1 MKRLVTG
8 MLSVFLLAGTLS
20 GCQAGGG
27 KEKTAQQKLSGSFS
41 TTVTMELQDLE
52 ATGVLTRY
60 GADVWNATFSEPFSL
75 SGVSLDFVDGEVTAS
90 YKGLS
95 FSVPQAAMP
104 VKSILLDFIDLI
116 DQLAMEDTISG
127 NYEDHTI
134 LLEGETE
141 TGSYRLTLQEDGSLS
156 GFTVEN
162 MGANLYFSDFS
173 TQVQTEQATEESSEC
188 SETEPGAESET
199 DTGTDSIPEQ
209 AESGQKDAATE

>member
-1 MKRLVTG
+1 
-8 MLSVFLLAGTLS
+8 
-20 GCQAGGG
+20 
-27 KEKTAQQKLSGSFS
+27 
-41 TTVTMELQDLE
+41 
-52 ATGVLTRY
+52 
-60 GADVWNATFSEPFSL
+60 
-75 SGVSLDFVDGEVTAS
+75 
-90 YKGLS
+90 
-95 FSVPQAAMP
+95 
-104 VKSILLDFIDLI
+104 
-116 DQLAMEDTISG
+116 MEDTISG